1 MAKRENRT
9 FHLFL
14 SVFKNTGKSI
24 QNNQLMGVASVLSVG
39 AALIILGMF
48 ILLSMNMTH
57 ITETMESELEL
68 KVFLKEAYTEAEK
81 KEVET
86 ALKEHEMVQ
95 EVKFES
101 KQEAFKGFS
110 DSLKDHS
117 GLLKGYDENNN
128 PLAASFVVKI
138 DKPTSI
144 SNTEAM
150 ETIKTYAESLAD
162 KGVDYVKYGEEYVNA
177 MAIISSSSKMLSL
190 VVMVILSLISVF
202 LIYNTIKLT
211 CVARNREIR
220 VMKYV
225 GASDS
230 YIRLPFILEGTLLG
244 LFGALMAIL
253 FIRTGYF
260 YLIAYSNNIIY
271 LPMNSSLLPPGE
283 VMLPITVFSLLYGTL
298 IGAFGSLF
306 SIRRFL
312 NV

>member
-1 MAKRENRT
+1 MAKRENRL
-9 FHLFL
+9 FNLFL
-14 SVFKNTGKSI
+14 SVFKNTGRSI

-39 AALIILGMF
+39 AALIILGFF

-68 KVFLKEAYTEAEK
+68 KVFLKDTYTEAEK
-81 KEVET
+81 SRVET
-86 ALKEHEMVQ
+86 TLKDHEMVE
-95 EVKFES
+95 EVRFES
-101 KQEAFKGFS
+101 KQEAFRGFS

-138 DKPTSI
+138 DKPAAQT
-144 SNTEAM
+144 NQQAM
-150 ETIKTYAESLAD
+150 EAIKMYAESMEE
-162 KGVDYVKYGEEYVNA
+162 VDYVKYGEEYVNA
-177 MAIISSSSKMLSL
+177 MANISAGSKMLSL
-190 VVMVILSLISVF
+190 VVMVILSLVSVF

-211 CVARNREIR
+211 CVARLREIR

-225 GASDS
+225 GATDS

-244 LFGALMAIL
+244 LFGAVMAIL
-253 FIRTGYF
+253 FIRAGYF
-260 YLIAYSNNIIY
+260 YLIAYSNHSIY
-271 LPMNSSLLPPGE
+271 LPMNATLLPPSV
-283 VMLPITVFSLLYGTL
+283 VMLPITVFSFLYGSL

-306 SIRRFL
+306 SIRKFL